1 MIYTNAEFILY
12 GIDKYRIVWLIMTTE
27 ILIID
32 RVVKTAQFL
41 SHPSRCRDISLE
53 DFKNSSSKF
62 VHIREGIKRVAP
74 MHMLNAD

>member
-1 MIYTNAEFILY
+1 MPNLLCTV
-12 GIDKYRIVWLIMTTE
+12 DKYRIVWLILTAE

-32 RVVKTAQFL
+32 RVVKTAQLL
-41 SHPSRCRDISLE
+41 SHLSRCRDISLE

-62 VHIREGIKRVAP
+62 VHIRVGIKRVVP